1 METKDKNRSRR
12 SPANPKTGREQRS
25 RKNTHSGKKRQ
36 ADAPKR
42 RTSQQKVRSE
52 AQNRRQTDQTQKK
65 YRSSVRRQRNEMPEV
80 VYTPPK
86 PFNSAAFLLRLAT
99 AVAVV
104 LAVVFAVSIFFRVQT
119 VNVSGTEKYTPW
131 DILQASGIKE
141 GDNLLSLPKARI
153 SGRITAALPYVGSV
167 RVEIQLPDTVNI
179 EVTEMDVVYAVQDTM
194 DRWWLMTAEGK
205 VVERILGDPA
215 KGIAR
220 ILGLRLDDPELSKPA
235 VAADDPEDPV
245 TRGSDRLSVALTI
258 LRYLEDN
265 SITSKVDSLNVEDLG
280 ALMLWYDNQ
289 YQVKLGDTSRLEYK
303 IRCMHTAVNQ
313 LESYRSGVLDITF
326 TTWPDQIGYTP
337 FEED

>member
-131 DILQASGIKE
+131 DILQASASK
-141 GDNLLSLPKARI
+141 KAIICCHFPRQGSAAGSPQRCLMWEVFGWRSSCRI
-153 SGRITAALPYVGSV
+153 RATL
-167 RVEIQLPDTVNI
+167 
-179 EVTEMDVVYAVQDTM
+179 
-194 DRWWLMTAEGK
+194 K
-205 VVERILGDPA
+205 
-215 KGIAR
+215 
-220 ILGLRLDDPELSKPA
+220 
-235 VAADDPEDPV
+235 
-245 TRGSDRLSVALTI
+245 
-258 LRYLEDN
+258 
-265 SITSKVDSLNVEDLG
+265 
-280 ALMLWYDNQ
+280 
-289 YQVKLGDTSRLEYK
+289 
-303 IRCMHTAVNQ
+303 
-313 LESYRSGVLDITF
+313 
-326 TTWPDQIGYTP
+326 
-337 FEED
+337 